1 MTIQAV
7 HAHPL
12 PPAPAGQGRI
22 HTPESSPGRPA
33 PATRA
38 AVPSH
43 RSEVHSADPPAGTDP
58 MLWSVL
64 TGEER
69 AFFAR
74 ARALGSVTY
83 GPGSLA
89 ASGGIPRGGRVDV
102 RV

>member
-1 MTIQAV
+1 MNINPV

-12 PPAPAGQGRI
+12 PPALTGQGRVQ
-22 HTPESSPGRPA
+22 TPEPTAG
-33 PATRA
+33 RA
-38 AVPSH
+38 AAAP
-43 RSEVHSADPPAGTDP
+43 RAAAPPRGEIHSADPPAGTDP

-83 GPGSLA
+83 GPGSQVPSA
-89 ASGGIPRGGRVDV
+89 GIPRGGRVDV